1 MDACNVEIQD
11 DIGVTESRR
20 ICDRH
25 RVVIVI
31 TPSHTLTKMAL
42 GLSRSAVND
51 ARK

>member
-20 ICDRH
+20 ICDRQ
-25 RVVIVI
+25 RAAIVI
-31 TPSHTLTKMAL
+31 TPSHTLTKIAF
-42 GLSRSAVND
+42 GLSRNAVND